1 MKKMLFI
8 GAMLI
13 VGMTAFAGR
22 GVVIGSSSDM
32 TASGD
37 ATLGIKTIGEVVD
50 EANNV
55 LLVVKPTISA
65 GDDGTSLHFK
75 FKDIKSGSGRNTEGE
90 FTVEVLNNG
99 LPVSITQDGN
109 ANGTSALAV
118 QLVDNKGQAN
128 NTTISSELNKLVT
141 NTGETATPIGKL
153 TYTLN
158 GSEENS
164 KKLYRGRVTSN
175 VVINEGATGS
185 FRDDTAQLTIKVTNL
200 KIN

>member
-22 GVVIGSSSDM
+22 GVVIGTGTG

-37 ATLGIKTIGEVVD
+37 ATLGIKTVGEVVD

-75 FKDIKSGSGRNTEGE
+75 FKDIKSGTGKSVEGE
-90 FTVEVLNNG
+90 FTVEVLSNG
-99 LPVSITQDGN
+99 QAVSIVKDGGDSALEVELVGGN
-109 ANGTSALAV
+109 SGQNGGTSV
-118 QLVDNKGQAN
+118 S
-128 NTTISSELNKLVT
+128 TTLNKLVT
-141 NTGETATPIGKL
+141 NAGETAAPIGTL
-153 TYTLN
+153 TYNLN
-158 GSEENS
+158 GSEENN

-175 VVINEGATGS
+175 VVITDGETGS
-185 FRDDTAQLTIKVTNL
+185 FRDDAAQLTIKVTDL